1 MFSRSKLRDC
11 FLLNLVL
18 TRYIIFSLKS
28 DIKLREKNTLRV
40 FQNRVLRKILENVGE
55 EVTGGW
61 RKLHKNKL
69 YGV

>member
-18 TRYIIFSLKS
+18 TRYIILSLES
-28 DIKLREKNTLRV
+28 DIKLREKNTLRM

-55 EVTGGW
+55 EVTG
-61 RKLHKNKL
+61 H
-69 YGV
+69 